1 MSSLSQLQSRK
12 STVLRN
18 MADSRNMI
26 SGLEDKVSRLQQA
39 STQLATSISELESI
53 KSSVEGLTV
62 DTGRWKGKEKDE
74 FEETYSSYQESVKNF
89 VSNTE
94 NAKDTIDQDIKRYE
108 ADKAAYTTGLNNLEN
123 TLNSLEWQITQA
135 QKE

>member
-1 MSSLSQLQSRK
+1 MASLSQLYSQRT
-12 STVLRN
+12 TVMRGIS
-18 MADSRNMI
+18 DSRSMI
-26 SGLEDKVSRLQQA
+26 SSLGDKVSRLRQA
-39 STQLATSISELESI
+39 SNQLSTSISELESI